1 MPFSL
6 VRSCLAAICQ
16 TQKKTHRNIQM
27 KHSLITVAA
36 ASVLFAGIGVAAAQ
50 VETPATPSWT
60 PAQSQTM
67 ITTYHSRHYSAYSD
81 PAMQPR
87 VGMVL
92 PDTVQVYP
100 LPDSMQGPAYSHYRY
115 GMINDHPV
123 VVESTTRKVVHTW
136 N

>member
-1 MPFSL
+1 
-6 VRSCLAAICQ
+6 
-16 TQKKTHRNIQM
+16 M
-27 KHSLITVAA
+27 KHSLITIAA
-36 ASVLFAGIGVAAAQ
+36 ASVFVASVGVAAAQ
-50 VETPATPSWT
+50 VEAPATPSWT

-92 PDTVQVYP
+92 PETVQVYP
-100 LPDSMQGPAYSHYRY
+100 LPDSMQGPAYSHYHY
-115 GMINDHPV
+115 GMINDQPV